1 LRLDAS
7 NLRQTPDKWRGSGQ
21 LMATAGRIDVTH
33 VTLPA
38 SNAASHLIKGL
49 KWGAG
54 LGQGVTLTYSFAT
67 AQPATTKL
75 RTLMNSEQDCIT
87 TAIKSWASVAN
98 ITFREVKETT
108 STIGD
113 VSFIKTAQAVGLNA
127 YAYSPSS
134 SPQGGD
140 VWLVDKVWNSDGFA
154 TGSYAAFTVLHE
166 LGHALGLRHAFEG
179 ENPLPAAR
187 DNLFHTIMSY
197 TASSHSQ
204 RGDIYASYY
213 PTTPMYY
220 DLLSMQALYGRN
232 MRHFAG
238 DTTYEFRD
246 SRTCFRTIDDAS
258 GNDTM
263 RYIGEANA
271 HIDLRPGH
279 ASAVSRAIHFTNHA
293 TRATVFVGPGTVI
306 ERATGGNGDD
316 TLIGNS
322 THNLLSGGKGRDT
335 MSGYGGKDIFHFN
348 HITDTGNT
356 FITADVI
363 TDFHPD
369 HDRISL
375 SSIADFTWR
384 GTKAFTSSAAELRYQ
399 HVNDCTVIYIDTD
412 SDTASEAMIKLKG
425 THALAAGDFIL

>member
-1 LRLDAS
+1 
-7 NLRQTPDKWRGSGQ
+7 
-21 LMATAGRIDVTH
+21 MATAGIMGVTY

-38 SNAASHLIKGL
+38 VNPASHLIKGL

-54 LGQGVTLTYSFAT
+54 LGQGVTLTYSFASP
-67 AQPATTKL
+67 QSATEKI
-75 RTLMNSEQDCIT
+75 RTLTNTEQDCIFA
-87 TAIKSWASVAN
+87 AIKSWASVAN
-98 ITFREVKETT
+98 ITFREVNETT

-113 VSFIKTAQAVGLNA
+113 VRFIKTAQAVGLNA

-140 VWLVDKVWNSDGFA
+140 VWLVHNVWNTEGFA

-179 ENPLPAAR
+179 ANPLPAAK
-187 DNLFHTIMSY
+187 DNLFNTIMSY

-213 PTTPMYY
+213 PTSPMYY

-246 SRTCFRTIDDAS
+246 NRTYFRTIDDAS

-263 RYIGEANA
+263 RYAGDADVR
-271 HIDLRPGH
+271 IDLRPGH
-279 ASAVSRAIHFTNHA
+279 ASAVSKAVHFTNHV

-306 ERATGGNGDD
+306 EHATGGNGDD

-322 THNLLSGGKGRDT
+322 VNNILTGGKGHDAMT
-335 MSGYGGKDIFHFN
+335 GFSGRDIFRFN
-348 HITDTGNT
+348 HLTDTGNS
-356 FITADVI
+356 IVTADLI
-363 TDFHPD
+363 SDFRPG

-375 SSIADFTWR
+375 SAIADFAWR
-384 GTKAFTSSAAELRYQ
+384 GTRAFSSSNPELRYQ
-399 HVNDCTVIYIDTD
+399 HANDSTIILIDID
-412 SDTASEAMIKLKG
+412 GDIASEAMIKLKG
-425 THALAAGDFIL
+425 THVLHAGDIFL